1 MSKYK
6 RVLVLSDLHLPYHR
20 DPDAFLFLKEIKKI
34 HKPDFVISIGDLLDS
49 HALSF
54 HDSNSDLYSA
64 GHELKK
70 AKEYVKELE
79 GIFPELI
86 EIDSNH
92 SSMIFRRAL
101 KHGLPKAY
109 LKDYGD
115 FLETKKWKWVDDLVI
130 TLPNKQ
136 RCLFTHGRSAD
147 VLKVSQTNG
156 MNCVQGHYHTKFKIE
171 YWANPYNLFWGMQV
185 GCLIDQKSLAFE
197 YAKNFKTRFIMG
209 CGMIV
214 DSQPKLLPMVLDHK
228 GKWIGKLV

>member
-1 MSKYK
+1 MSKHN
-6 RVLVLSDLHLPYHR
+6 RVLVISDLHLPYHR
-20 DPDAFLFLKEIKKI
+20 NPDAFRFLKEIKKI
-34 HKPDFVISIGDLLDS
+34 HKPDFVVSIGDLLDQ

-54 HDSNSDLYSA
+54 HDSNADLYSA

-79 GIFPELI
+79 SIFPELI

-92 SSMIFRRAL
+92 SSMIFRRAV
-101 KHGLPKAY
+101 KHGLPRAY
-109 LKDYGD
+109 LKDYGE

-156 MNCVQGHYHTKFKIE
+156 MNCVQGHYHTKFLIE
-171 YWANPYNLFWGMQV
+171 YWANPDDLFWGMQV
-185 GCLIDQKSLAFE
+185 GCMIDQKSLAFE

-209 CGMIV
+209 CGMII
-214 DSQPKLLPMVLDHK
+214 DSQPKLMPMVLDNK

>member
-1 MSKYK
+1 MSKHK
-6 RVLVLSDLHLPYHR
+6 RILVISDLHLPYQR
-20 DPDAFLFLKEIKKI
+20 PDAFNFLKAIKKEY
-34 HKPDFVISIGDLLDS
+34 KPDTIISIGDLLDQ

-54 HDSNSDLYSA
+54 HESNPDLYSA
-64 GHELKK
+64 GHELAK

-79 GIFPELI
+79 GIFPELV

-101 KHGLPKAY
+101 KHGLPRAY

-115 FLETKKWKWVDDLVI
+115 FLETKKWRWVDDLTL

-156 MNCVQGHYHTKFKIE
+156 MNCVQGHYHTKFGIE
-171 YWANPYNLFWGMQV
+171 YWANPDNLFWGMQV
-185 GCLIDQKSLAFE
+185 GCLINQKSLAFA
-197 YAKNFKTRFIMG
+197 YAKNFKTRFIIG
-209 CGMIV
+209 CGMII
-214 DSQPKLLPMVLDHK
+214 DSQPKLFPCVLNSK
-228 GKWIGKLV
+228 GEWIGELV

>member
-1 MSKYK
+1 MSKHK
-6 RVLVLSDLHLPYHR
+6 KILVISDLHLPYHR
-20 DPDAFLFLKEIKKI
+20 DPDAFRFLKEIKKI
-34 HKPDFVISIGDLLDS
+34 HKPDFVVSIGDLLDQ

-54 HDSNSDLYSA
+54 HDSNADLFSA

-79 GIFPELI
+79 SIFPELI

-92 SSMIFRRAL
+92 SSMIFRRAV
-101 KHGLPKAY
+101 KHGLPRAY

-147 VLKVSQTNG
+147 VLKISQSNG
-156 MNCVQGHYHTKFKIE
+156 MNCVQGHYHTKFLIE
-171 YWANPYNLFWGMQV
+171 YWSNPDNLFWGMQV
-185 GCLIDQKSLAFE
+185 GCLINQKSLAFE

-209 CGMIV
+209 CGMII
-214 DSQPKLLPMVLDHK
+214 DSQPKLMPMVLDNK